1 MARGAPCGTVKAHHG
16 KDLTMLAHDFDTR
29 NDPPRTEPILLA
41 AAAFIAAVAL
51 ICALLVAAA

>member
-1 MARGAPCGTVKAHHG
+1 MP
-16 KDLTMLAHDFDTR
+16 AHDFDTR
-29 NDPPRTEPILLA
+29 NDPPRTEPILFA